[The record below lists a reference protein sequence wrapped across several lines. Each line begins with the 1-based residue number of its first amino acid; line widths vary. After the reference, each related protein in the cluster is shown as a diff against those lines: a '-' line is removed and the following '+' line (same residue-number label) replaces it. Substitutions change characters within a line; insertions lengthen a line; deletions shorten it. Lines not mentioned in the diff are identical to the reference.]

1 MKNEESFEVMIVGGS
16 YAGLSAAMALGRSL
30 RRVLI
35 IDGGNPCN
43 AQTPHSH
50 NMITLDGV
58 PPAEITAKAKA
69 QVLNYETVEWKEG
82 IAVTGRTEGEGFTV
96 GLASGETFHARKL
109 LFAAGLK
116 DLMPAIEGFAECW
129 GISVLHCPYCHGYE
143 VANKPIGVLG
153 NGDGGFELARLIS
166 NWSKNLTLYTNGL
179 STLGAEQTEKL
190 RHHNIEIVEKEIDSL
205 EHGDG
210 YLERVLF
217 KDGTGKDVSAVFA
230 RIGFEQHCRIPEDLG
245 CRLTEHGHIE
255 VDELQRTTVSGIY
268 AAGDC
273 TTGFRAV
280 SGAVASGG
288 KAGAAINKELIDEE
302 F

>member
-1 MKNEESFEVMIVGGS
+1 MKNEESFEVIIVGGS

-190 RHHNIEIVEKEIDSL
+190 RHHNIEIVE
-205 EHGDG
+205 
-210 YLERVLF
+210 
-217 KDGTGKDVSAVFA
+217 
-230 RIGFEQHCRIPEDLG
+230 
-245 CRLTEHGHIE
+245 
-255 VDELQRTTVSGIY
+255 
-268 AAGDC
+268 
-273 TTGFRAV
+273 
-280 SGAVASGG
+280 
-288 KAGAAINKELIDEE
+288 
-302 F
+302 